1 MLLSVPTLKVS
12 VHEYANA
19 DLPHLA
25 YVKQL
30 TLEAFV
36 QAPGKHVRELWEWLG
51 LSVDFSNHQGQVNE
65 QGKSVAG
72 SENWSEEAVAKRVRQ
87 DPNAKYRGAYC
98 KQALA
103 SKEGAQTH
111 RALVDRFGARVAALK
126 LGYDLDEWPCLAGTH
141 ILAK

>member
-1 MLLSVPTLKVS
+1 VS
-12 VHEYANA
+12 VHEYAHA

-36 QAPGKHVRELWEWLG
+36 QAPGKHVRDIWTWLG
-51 LSVDFSNHQGQVNE
+51 LSVDAPSNALGN
-65 QGKSVAG
+65 G
-72 SENWSEEAVAKRVRQ
+72 SSDDEKWSEGRVAKRVRP

-103 SKEGAQTH
+103 SREGAQQH
-111 RALVDRFGARVAALK
+111 RALVDRFGSRVAALK

-141 ILAK
+141 VLAK